1 MAGRVDEGSR
11 LTAPQTALVTGASTG
26 IGRALAHQFAS
37 HGYDLVLVARN
48 EEALN
53 LVGRGLS
60 ASPRGPDPSADSG
73 SSRAES
79 RDDKVRATSAHVI
92 PLDLAQPRSGAA
104 LVERLSAAGLE
115 IDVVVNNAGFGL
127 QGEFAELPTDRQTEM
142 IQLNVTTLTELTRL
156 LLPRMLARQRGGVLN
171 VASTAAFQ
179 PGPLMSVY
187 YATKAYVLSFTEGI
201 AEEVAER
208 GIKVSCLCPGPTESE
223 FAERSGMGRT
233 NVFKGSVMSSEQ
245 VAREGFDGWN
255 AGKVVIVPGFM
266 NRRGTIA
273 VRFAPRALVRRAVK
287 RLNSLTTS

>member
-1 MAGRVDEGSR
+1 M
-11 LTAPQTALVTGASTG
+11 TAPQTALVTGASTG

-48 EEALN
+48 EAALGAVARTLSGLRQGSGPARRSDAEAA
-53 LVGRGLS
+53 G
-60 ASPRGPDPSADSG
+60 PRGEPDKARPTP
-73 SSRAES
+73 
-79 RDDKVRATSAHVI
+79 VRPTKTHVI
-92 PLDLAQPRSGAA
+92 SLDLAQPRSGAA
-104 LVERLSAAGLE
+104 LVDRLSGAGLE

-127 QGEFAELPTDRQTEM
+127 QGEFAKLPIDRQTEM

-156 LLPRMLARQRGGVLN
+156 LLPGMLARQRGGVLN

-179 PGPLMSVY
+179 PGPLMAVY

-287 RLNSLTTS
+287 RLNSPTSE